1 MVGDKDVDGN
11 NMQELKKLDAFVNEV
26 LRYRNPALCTILRH
40 VIKDHKLKDL
50 VLKKGMKLSK
60 ARHVCIGCDLFDA
73 GLAEAFRESRS
84 I

>member
-50 VLKKGMKLSK
+50 VLKKGTF
-60 ARHVCIGCDLFDA
+60 V
-73 GLAEAFRESRS
+73 
-84 I
+84 